1 MSGILNFIL
10 RMDAKA
16 VRAVLVSLALFAALG
31 ALFVSGKMVF
41 DSEQSAVGAWFEWLS
56 DQWFALPLTVAL
68 FIALSFVGFPQFVLM
83 GAAVVAFGP
92 IVGFLYA
99 WLGTLAAASVHYWLG
114 LRFGSDIVARYGGE
128 WANRISDFIGRNG
141 MMASIIVRFV
151 PSGPFIVVNMGFG
164 VTRTPYWAFLIGL
177 AIGAAC
183 KIVIVSLGWQI
194 ILDFFNN
201 QDPMVIA
208 ILIAAMIAWIGLML
222 LARRWLRRNRDV
234 PAAANTPPADP
245 SED

>member
-1 MSGILNFIL
+1 MINGIANFFL

-16 VRAVLVSLALFAALG
+16 LRAVLVSLALFAVLG
-31 ALFVSGKMVF
+31 VLFVTGKLVF
-41 DSEQSAVGAWFEWLS
+41 DAEQSGIADWFAWLS
-56 DQWFALPLTVAL
+56 EQWFALPLTVAL
-68 FIALSFVGFPQFVLM
+68 FIAVSFVGFPQFVLM

-92 IVGFLYA
+92 ITGFIYA

-114 LRFGSDIVARYGGE
+114 LRFGSDLVKRYGGE

-141 MMASIIVRFV
+141 LMASIIVRFV

-164 VTRTPYWAFLIGL
+164 VTRTPYWAFIAGL

-201 QDPMVIA
+201 QNPFVIA
-208 ILIAAMIAWIGLML
+208 ILVVAMIAWIALML
-222 LARRWLRRNRDV
+222 LARRWLRRNRPDTDQ
-234 PAAANTPPADP
+234 A
-245 SED
+245 